1 MQKKNYYL
9 ESVLDLNA
17 SNVWGTEAQELLE
30 LWQKDIKEE
39 GFSSS
44 EEKVLNVIR
53 LAFDVYHFDPKDDR
67 EVMRYSDGNYVI
79 LPCVDKR
86 KGAVAIRKKEIRRI
100 TDLSYENIK
109 HITASDLLKLIEGN
123 FGGGWDSI
131 SLTIK
136 DIIESAFDIST
147 TTLPASRI
155 HAAGGTLE
163 RTPDGFN
170 INEGVG
176 ATHTETLP
184 DRVQKAGCD
193 IGIALDGDADRLIM
207 ADRRQVYNGD
217 QLLYLIAKDRMNR
230 GVLSG
235 VVGTLMTNFAIE
247 KQFKKL
253 GVPFHRAKVGDRYVL
268 EVMLREGIDLGGEG
282 SGHLIILDK
291 QTTGDGIVSSLQV
304 LSVLARNRSTLE
316 SVLSEVALTPQVLI
330 NRRYKAGYV
339 WSEDQ
344 TLLDAIKAAS
354 KELEGK
360 GRVLV
365 RASGTEPLV
374 RVMVECED
382 IAEAKKHA
390 QALAEL
396 IPLEA

>member
-163 RTPDGFN
+163 RKVADGY
-170 INEGVG
+170 E
-176 ATHTETLP
+176 
-184 DRVQKAGCD
+184 
-193 IGIALDGDADRLIM
+193 ALE
-207 ADRRQVYNGD
+207 
-217 QLLYLIAKDRMNR
+217 IAK
-230 GVLSG
+230 
-235 VVGTLMTNFAIE
+235 GTWVEAIFAKKREPVE
-247 KQFKKL
+247 KLRF
-253 GVPFHRAKVGDRYVL
+253 VPEPEYD
-268 EVMLREGIDLGGEG
+268 E
-282 SGHLIILDK
+282 
-291 QTTGDGIVSSLQV
+291 DG
-304 LSVLARNRSTLE
+304 
-316 SVLSEVALTPQVLI
+316 
-330 NRRYKAGYV
+330 NRRIGAGNGMHRTYMRV
-339 WSEDQ
+339 S
-344 TLLDAIKAAS
+344 LC
-354 KELEGK
+354 GPR
-360 GRVLV
+360 GRGAWRKTGRSQRLPQCEYTEKCHGCGNS
-365 RASGTEPLV
+365 RYGYGGTSHSYSFGRSG
-374 RVMVECED
+374 R
-382 IAEAKKHA
+382 
-390 QALAEL
+390 
-396 IPLEA
+396 

>member
-17 SNVWGTEAQELLE
+17 SNVWGTEAQELLD

-136 DIIESAFDIST
+136 DIIESAFDNS
-147 TTLPASRI
+147 AC
-155 HAAGGTLE
+155 
-163 RTPDGFN
+163 F
-170 INEGVG
+170 
-176 ATHTETLP
+176 THP
-184 DRVQKAGCD
+184 CC
-193 IGIALDGDADRLIM
+193 
-207 ADRRQVYNGD
+207 RRY
-217 QLLYLIAKDRMNR
+217 
-230 GVLSG
+230 
-235 VVGTLMTNFAIE
+235 VGT
-247 KQFKKL
+247 
-253 GVPFHRAKVGDRYVL
+253 
-268 EVMLREGIDLGGEG
+268 
-282 SGHLIILDK
+282 
-291 QTTGDGIVSSLQV
+291 
-304 LSVLARNRSTLE
+304 
-316 SVLSEVALTPQVLI
+316 
-330 NRRYKAGYV
+330 
-339 WSEDQ
+339 
-344 TLLDAIKAAS
+344 
-354 KELEGK
+354 
-360 GRVLV
+360 
-365 RASGTEPLV
+365 
-374 RVMVECED
+374 
-382 IAEAKKHA
+382 
-390 QALAEL
+390 
-396 IPLEA
+396 

>member
-163 RTPDGFN
+163 RKVADGYEALEIAKGTWVEAIFAKKREPVEKLRFVPEPEYDEDGN
-170 INEGVG
+170 RRIVDED
-176 ATHTETLP
+176 TET
-184 DRVQKAGCD
+184 DSESEEEGDTAGDDTFYGSYTPEAD
-193 IGIALDGDADRLIM
+193 IKDVEEELDIDFGDVEFETL
-207 ADRRQVYNGD
+207 NG
-217 QLLYLIAKDRMNR
+217 YLTSFLGHVPSKKD
-230 GVLSG
+230 VD
-235 VVGTLMTNFAIE
+235 VV
-247 KQFKKL
+247 
-253 GVPFHRAKVGDRYVL
+253 
-268 EVMLREGIDLGGEG
+268 
-282 SGHLIILDK
+282 
-291 QTTGDGIVSSLQV
+291 
-304 LSVLARNRSTLE
+304 
-316 SVLSEVALTPQVLI
+316 
-330 NRRYKAGYV
+330 
-339 WSEDQ
+339 
-344 TLLDAIKAAS
+344 IKANGYMFTILS
-354 KELEGK
+354 IGNKTIGK
-360 GRVLV
+360 V
-365 RASGTEPLV
+365 RAE
-374 RVMVECED
+374 
-382 IAEAKKHA
+382 K
-390 QALAEL
+390 LAEEKN
-396 IPLEA
+396 PADKNNS